1 MSGIIYILINEAM
14 PGYVKLGRTT
24 SSVQQ
29 RMRELDSTGVP
40 LPFEC
45 FYAARVADC
54 HQAEKLLH
62 DAFQDQRVR
71 SRREFF
77 LISPERM
84 ASALKLAA
92 LEDVTP
98 RDDVTD
104 DADDEAALNEARQ
117 RRGRFSF
124 GMVGLRAGTIL
135 THVKND
141 KVTCVVVDDRN
152 VEFQGD
158 VMSLSQAALKA
169 IHDMGYTWKA
179 VQGPL
184 YWQCNGEALDAMR
197 EKVEYG

>member
-1 MSGIIYILINEAM
+1 MSEIIYILINEAM
-14 PGYVKLGRTT
+14 PGYVKLGKTT

-104 DADDEAALNEARQ
+104 DANDEAALNEARQ

-124 GMVGLRAGTIL
+124 GMVGLRPGTVL

-141 KVTCVVVDDRN
+141 DVTCVVVDDRN

-169 IHDMGYTWKA
+169 IHDLGYTWKA

-184 YWQCNGEALDAMR
+184 YWQFDGQSLDTMR
-197 EKVEYG
+197 QAID